1 MSKIMENQKDALLMK
16 SRSSSACIKEGFGR
30 FMGNFK
36 WLVANS
42 WPVALV
48 YAIICGA
55 LCTACVVHIPAMTV
69 QTVQSQGNLYPVVVG
84 NLPFIGLCAALV
96 VLGGVFEAATYS
108 CALSRLKA
116 GEGQSVA
123 LRKFWRLGFDV
134 RTFVRTLKAAV
145 VNVAAWA
152 VVAAA
157 AGAVVSLGSAMGV
170 GGRRLVM
177 AAAAVVAVA
186 AAVAVLLP
194 LALSSLKYVFC
205 EGEKLFPTIFRH
217 HSVGL
222 RHVGFMLIVVVVC
235 AIVVGFAEYI
245 LTLPAV
251 VLSVANFQANAGV
264 LNGDPLAIPGLV
276 NYISAVVFLFAGFV
290 QVYVRMSAIFPLCYM
305 YGSVETQEEEK
316 QKFKKSSAMQPQ
328 TSLMR

>member
-16 SRSSSACIKEGFGR
+16 SRSSSACIKEGYGR

-42 WPVALV
+42 WPVALA

-116 GEGQSVA
+116 GEGQAVA
-123 LRKFWRLGFDV
+123 VRKFWRLGFDV

-157 AGAVVSLGSAMGV
+157 AGAVVSLGSAIGI

-177 AAAAVVAVA
+177 AAAAVVAA
-186 AAVAVLLP
+186 AAAIAVLLP
-194 LALSSLKYVFC
+194 LVLSSLK
-205 EGEKLFPTIFRH
+205 
-217 HSVGL
+217 
-222 RHVGFMLIVVVVC
+222 
-235 AIVVGFAEYI
+235 
-245 LTLPAV
+245 
-251 VLSVANFQANAGV
+251 
-264 LNGDPLAIPGLV
+264 
-276 NYISAVVFLFAGFV
+276 
-290 QVYVRMSAIFPLCYM
+290 
-305 YGSVETQEEEK
+305 
-316 QKFKKSSAMQPQ
+316 
-328 TSLMR
+328 